1 MLVGFSLGLP
11 NGDHGGSLR
20 GRTKKKKRKG
30 WTREGR
36 KKTKVHKNKSD
47 GRNENGRGEKEEGNL
62 RRAK

>member
-1 MLVGFSLGLP
+1 M
-11 NGDHGGSLR
+11 R